1 MLQEISLLSEDLLAD
16 GADMFPLSEVK
27 FIVAIERLLVLQLI
41 SIQRTKLNVIHHD
54 QLSFFLQMS
63 SYLIEIKNLIV
74 ERNPIQNIAC
84 HPLLSINTGSN

>member
-16 GADMFPLSEVK
+16 GADMFPLSKVK

-54 QLSFFLQMS
+54 QLSFFANVKLS
-63 SYLIEIKNLIV
+63 H
-74 ERNPIQNIAC
+74 RNKEPNSRKKPYTKYCLPSTPID
-84 HPLLSINTGSN
+84 